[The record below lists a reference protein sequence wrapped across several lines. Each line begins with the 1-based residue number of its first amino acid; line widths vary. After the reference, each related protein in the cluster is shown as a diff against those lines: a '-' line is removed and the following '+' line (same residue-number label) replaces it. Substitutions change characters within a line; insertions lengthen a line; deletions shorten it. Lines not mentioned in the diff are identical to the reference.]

1 MFQVSVEE
9 TFSSGHALRGY
20 QGKCE
25 NPHGH
30 NYRVQITLE
39 GTWRFSGGTGGL
51 TGLSGAG
58 TFKGRMTSPTGVET

>member
-1 MFQVSVEE
+1 MLK
-9 TFSSGHALRGY
+9 A
-20 QGKCE
+20 
-25 NPHGH
+25 
-30 NYRVQITLE
+30 VQITLE